1 MPAAFVAP
9 NPGEGLCW
17 GQELMAERKRQV
29 LLGSGTLTYGSTVVE
44 REKGK
49 RYL

>member
-29 LLGSGTLTYGSTVVE
+29 LLGSAVVE

-49 RYL
+49 RCL